1 MKAVGS
7 YEAKTHFAKLLDRVC
22 EGESI
27 VIKRRGH
34 PVAVISQYAVPA
46 ANGSLQASFA
56 EFRQR
61 HQISGLNIKAEDIQS
76 AKLEGR
82 R

>member
-1 MKAVGS
+1 MEAVGS
-7 YEAKTHFAKLLDRVC
+7 YEAKTHFAKLLDRVS

-34 PVAVISQYAVPA
+34 PVAVLSQYSSPVV
-46 ANGSLQASFA
+46 NGGLRASFA
-56 EFRQR
+56 DFRQR
-61 HQISGLNIKAEDIQS
+61 HQIEGLNIKSEDIQS